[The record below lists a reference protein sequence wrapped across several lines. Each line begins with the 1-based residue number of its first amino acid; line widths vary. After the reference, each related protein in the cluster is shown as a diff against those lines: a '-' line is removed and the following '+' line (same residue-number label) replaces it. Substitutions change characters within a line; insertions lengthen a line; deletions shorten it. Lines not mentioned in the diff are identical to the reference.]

1 MFDLQEMLDKRL
13 AVLKRAAEISAKDIV
28 EVQPMIR
35 DTKKVLKDA
44 LATSELVEV
53 IFTKKDGTDRRM
65 ICSLN
70 GRRIPAEHRPKPL
83 TVGDKIF
90 DNLQPVRKPHGDH
103 VQPVFDVEKQD
114 WRSIIFESIKSVTP
128 VTDEALLNTYWYDNS
143 VSAASYI
150 P

>member
-1 MFDLQEMLDKRL
+1 MFNLQEILDKRL
-13 AVLKRAAEISAKDIV
+13 ANLRGGQITAKDIL
-28 EVQPMIR
+28 EVQPMTL

-53 IFTKKDGTDRRM
+53 VFTKKDGTDRRM

-70 GRRIPAEHRPKPL
+70 GRRIPEKHRPKPL
-83 TVGDKIF
+83 TIGDKIF

-114 WRSIIFESIKSVTP
+114 WRSIIFESIKSVRP
-128 VTDEALLNTYWYDNS
+128 VTDEALLNTYWYDNNGP
-143 VSAASYI
+143 AASYI